1 MSAQPVP
8 AAQEIPRAPKH
19 DFEDAVKA
27 GQEFVLI
34 DSRSLASYQPSHLD
48 LKGALRVDPNNAAAQ
63 LDQVPRGKPI
73 FVVCT

>member
-1 MSAQPVP
+1 MAAQPVP
-8 AAQEIPRAPKH
+8 AAHDIPRASKP

-34 DSRSLASYQPSHLD
+34 DSRSLLAYQSSHLD
-48 LKGALRVDPNNAAAQ
+48 LKGALRVDPSQPTAQ

>member
-8 AAQEIPRAPKH
+8 AAPEIPRASKP
-19 DFEDAVKA
+19 DFEDMVKA

-34 DSRSLASYQPSHLD
+34 DSRSLLAYQASHLD
-48 LKGALRVDPNNAAAQ
+48 LKGALRVDPSNAAAQ
-63 LDQVPRGKPI
+63 LDQVPRGKPV